1 MSEILSEKEDLSE
14 SKIADLNTYF
24 EDEINKIIHEDESID
39 DESPEVGWN
48 SEDEQKYYSKTI
60 NMDTIEEETK
70 DELNENI
77 EEETKDGLNETI
89 EEKKEEIDELINKE
103 EKKNVEEINESNKK
117 PGFLCSTFKF
127 VHELIDSFIKPFS
140 K

>member
-14 SKIADLNTYF
+14 SKIPDLNTYF
-24 EDEINKIIHEDESID
+24 EDEINKFIHEDESID

-60 NMDTIEEETK
+60 NMDAIEEDTS
-70 DELNENI
+70 DELNEA
-77 EEETKDGLNETI
+77 I

-127 VHELIDSFIKPFS
+127 VQELIDSFIKPFS